1 VIATGGF
8 NPQPEKAA
16 SDSADANLNPQEV
29 GMSALETIEQ
39 AAQLIK
45 AHILETPLIY
55 SPALSAQFDAH
66 IYLKLEN
73 LQKTGSFK
81 IRGATYKILHG
92 LARGA
97 ISAAGVV
104 AASAG
109 NHAQGVALAAR
120 QSGLSATI
128 VMPKWASISKQEATR
143 NYGGKIVI
151 YGTTV
156 EACVDQARLIAD
168 QGPTFI
174 HPFDDPEIIA
184 GQGTVGLEILSAL
197 PDVDTVL
204 VPVGGGGL
212 IAGVGSAI
220 KAMKPH
226 ARIIGIESAACPSA
240 LASLRAGTCVP
251 VEAAASVAD
260 GISVKQ
266 LGRVPFDIIRKWV
279 DDVVAVQEAYIA
291 AAIQILLERKRILA
305 EGAGAIPF
313 AALLAGSIRPR
324 KGEKIVLLISGGNVD
339 SPLLGRIIQQGLLKN
354 GRIMRIRLTLSDK
367 PGTLARL
374 LNKIAEMEANILH
387 IHHDRSVERQ
397 SIDETR
403 VELELET
410 RNHEHIR
417 RIETAVRECG
427 YDLEPIA
434 CPSA

>member
-1 VIATGGF
+1 MI
-8 NPQPEKAA
+8 
-16 SDSADANLNPQEV
+16 
-29 GMSALETIEQ
+29 ALETITQ
-39 AAQLIK
+39 AAELIK
-45 AHILETPLIY
+45 DHILETPLIY

-81 IRGATYKILHG
+81 IRGATYKIRQG
-92 LARGA
+92 LSQGR
-97 ISAAGVV
+97 ISPKGVV

-120 QSGLSATI
+120 QAGLAATI
-128 VMPKWASISKQEATR
+128 VMPQWASISKQEATR

-151 YGTTV
+151 CGNTV
-156 EACVDQARLIAD
+156 EESLVRAYEIA
-168 QGPTFI
+168 GEGATFI
-174 HPFDDPEIIA
+174 HPFDDPDIIV
-184 GQGTVGLEILSAL
+184 GQATVGLEIMSAL
-197 PDVDTVL
+197 PDVDAVL

-212 IAGVGSAI
+212 IAGVCSAAKAI
-220 KAMKPH
+220 KPRT
-226 ARIIGIESAACPSA
+226 RIIGVETAACPSA
-240 LASLRAGTCVP
+240 QASLKSGKCVP
-251 VEAAASVAD
+251 VESHSSVAD

-266 LGRVPFDIIRKWV
+266 LGLAPFAIIRQWV
-279 DDVVAVQEAYIA
+279 DAVVAVDEANIA
-291 AAIQILLERKRILA
+291 ASIQILLERKRVLA
-305 EGAGAIPF
+305 EGAGAVPL
-313 AALLAGSIRPR
+313 AALLAGSVPTH

-374 LNKIAEMEANILH
+374 LSKIADMEANILH

-410 RNHEHIR
+410 RNHDHIR
-417 RIETAVRECG
+417 NIAESLRRDG
-427 YDLEPIA
+427 YELEPIV
-434 CPSA
+434 CSGT